1 MSAVLLHW
9 AKLEVHAIIRFVNA
23 RNVMT
28 AHVHCQLVEVYGEVV
43 MSWQSSR
50 MLHSLSGWKGHAGE
64 LSECQQTYNS
74 RHCR

>member
-1 MSAVLLHW
+1 MSTVLSHW

-23 RNVMT
+23 MT

-64 LSECQQTYNS
+64 LSKCQQTHDS
-74 RHCR
+74 RYCR